1 MNSKTKNF
9 LPHKE
14 ISQLGHNAL
23 FYNDLDILT
32 LEQGYT
38 IFKNKIIGNMLT
50 EFGKIFIFLL
60 LAVGFVGIAI
70 FAAKLIRPNR
80 PTKEKLLTYECG
92 ENIEGSPWIKFNI
105 RFYVVAL
112 IFLIFDVEVVL
123 LFPWAL
129 TYKEYGFFGFGVGI
143 IFLLILGLGMA
154 YEWRKGDL
162 NWDRSKPNIPE
173 LSKILTNKKL
183 QAEEQAKKVNG

>member
-1 MNSKTKNF
+1 
-9 LPHKE
+9 
-14 ISQLGHNAL
+14 
-23 FYNDLDILT
+23 
-32 LEQGYT
+32 
-38 IFKNKIIGNMLT
+38 MLT
-50 EFGKIFIFLL
+50 EFGKIFIFIL
-60 LAVGFVGIAI
+60 LAVVFVAIAI
-70 FAAKLIRPNR
+70 FAAKLIRPSR
-80 PTKEKLLTYECG
+80 PSKEKQLIYECG
-92 ENIEGSPWIKFNI
+92 ENIVGSPWVKFNI

-129 TYKEYGFFGFGVGI
+129 TYKEFGLYGFLAGI

-162 NWDRSKPNIPE
+162 DWDRSKPNVPE

-183 QAEEQAKKVNG
+183 KAEEQVEKAAN